1 MRFKHFLLNED
12 GSSRTGYL
20 AQKIGDLLSA
30 LQDLDQNA
38 QHIGTR
44 QQVKNAEE
52 IVNYIRRI
60 LHTHW
65 EKSEEEYL
73 RVLQKVGVAIMRGI
87 DEKDDLPSIITSATH
102 EIEKVMSDLGVPVN
116 NLGSPE
122 ESEPDTNEPSVPD
135 TQSDLPQQ

>member
-12 GSSRTGYL
+12 GSARTGFL

-38 QHIGTR
+38 GHIGTR
-44 QQVKNAEE
+44 QQVKNTEE

-73 RVLQKVGVAIMRGI
+73 RVLQKVGVALMRAI
-87 DEKDDLPSIITSATH
+87 DEKDDLPSIITSATQ
-102 EIEKVMSDLGVPVN
+102 EIEKIMSDLGAPVN
-116 NLGSPE
+116 HLGSPE
-122 ESEPDTNEPSVPD
+122 EAEPDINEPSVPD

>member
-12 GSSRTGYL
+12 GSARTGFL

-38 QHIGTR
+38 GHIGTR
-44 QQVKNAEE
+44 QQVKNTEE

-73 RVLQKVGVAIMRGI
+73 RVLQKVGVALMRAI
-87 DEKDDLPSIITSATH
+87 DEKDDLPSIITSATQ
-102 EIEKVMSDLGVPVN
+102 EIEKIMI
-116 NLGSPE
+116 
-122 ESEPDTNEPSVPD
+122 
-135 TQSDLPQQ
+135 